1 MVMRI
6 KCALWRQVSHN
17 YSEAHR
23 SLCPSF
29 SDRFTCKLCLLRVI
43 LIFSQVWVPD
53 WCCIL
58 HVGPYNG
65 YSWWKVC
72 CSTFWQ
78 NWRYN
83 RPKILFAFIHTP
95 SICFDQ
101 DRSDVSNR
109 PKYSESFQH
118 LPKDGY
124 NWRVIHPVLLEWDQ
138 HKLAFGK
145 VEKHAVTI
153 YGSCWL
159 TQTKQS
165 SLVGSPTDNL
175 IVGGAHVK
183 MPI

>member
-101 DRSDVSNR
+101 DRSDVSKR
-109 PKYSESFQH
+109 PKYLNIARVSSIC
-118 LPKDGY
+118 PKM
-124 NWRVIHPVLLEWDQ
+124 V
-138 HKLAFGK
+138 
-145 VEKHAVTI
+145 
-153 YGSCWL
+153 
-159 TQTKQS
+159 
-165 SLVGSPTDNL
+165 
-175 IVGGAHVK
+175 IVGGLFILFCLNEISINLHLERLRNMRLQFMGRAD
-183 MPI
+183 